1 MKGLESYIEQVRELA
16 SKAPDKRNGHHNT
29 RYLMSDVVMAAFS
42 IFFMQ
47 SPSFLAH
54 QRALAEHKGRSN
66 LETLFKNVHVPS
78 DNHIRQTLDGVPPE
92 HFEELFFSI
101 ISKLKEDK
109 RFAVFQPLNGRVLIA
124 LDGSEY
130 FSSYKIKCSKCST
143 RKHGNGEVEYFHRLL
158 GAAIVTV
165 GQNTALP
172 LPPEFISPQ
181 DGAEKQDCE
190 QRAAARWLSKHYN
203 QLRELKPV
211 FLGDDLYARQPFC
224 LEVLGNEGAG
234 FIFTCKQSSHK
245 ILYEYLEGVELERLS
260 VNKKLPGKGLRTY
273 NYSWLHEVPLRD
285 GEDALKV
292 NWISLQISDPNGKA
306 KATTHSFVTDIV
318 PDESNIEQLIA
329 CARSR
334 WKIENETFNVLKNN
348 GYNLEHNFGHGKET
362 LAAVLVVLNLL
373 SFSIHNACRLQSS
386 LWREAE
392 ALFSAKHR
400 LFIDLW
406 SLCKYLLFP
415 SWHSLFSTIISGG
428 PPPNT
433 L

>member
-1 MKGLESYIEQVRELA
+1 MKELERYIERVRDVA
-16 SKAPDKRNGHHNT
+16 SKAPDKRSGHHNT
-29 RYLMSDVVMAAFS
+29 RYSMSDVVMAAFS

-54 QRALAEHKGRSN
+54 QRALAEHKRRSN
-66 LETLFKNVHVPS
+66 LETLFKNVQVPS
-78 DNHIRQTLDGVPPE
+78 DNHIRQTLDGVPAE
-92 HFEELFFSI
+92 HFDQVFFDLVSDI
-101 ISKLKEDK
+101 KKDK
-109 RFAVFQPLNGRVLIA
+109 RFEVFQPLKGRVLIA

-130 FSSYKIKCSKCST
+130 FNSYKIQCRQCST
-143 RKHGNGEVEYFHRLL
+143 RKHRNGEVEYFHSLL
-158 GAAIVTV
+158 GATIVTP

-190 QRAAARWLSKHYN
+190 QRAAARWLSKHGDR
-203 QLRELKPV
+203 LRELKPV

-224 LEVLGNEGAG
+224 LEVLGNEGFS
-234 FIFTCKQSSHK
+234 FIFTCKPSSHK
-245 ILYEYLEGVELERLS
+245 TLYEYLEGVELEGLS
-260 VNKKLPGKGLRTY
+260 VSKKLPGKGVRNY
-273 NYSWLHEVPLRD
+273 SYSWLNEVPIRD

-292 NWISLQISDPNGKA
+292 NWISLQISDPKGGTK
-306 KATTHSFVTDIV
+306 TSTHSFVTDIV
-318 PDESNIEQLIA
+318 PDASNIEQLIA

-362 LAAVLVVLNLL
+362 LAAVLAVLNLL
-373 SFSIHNACRLQSS
+373 AFSIHNACRLKS
-386 LWREAE
+386 LLWQQAE

-415 SWHSLFSTIISGG
+415 SWHSLFSTIISGM
-428 PPPNT
+428 PPPQT